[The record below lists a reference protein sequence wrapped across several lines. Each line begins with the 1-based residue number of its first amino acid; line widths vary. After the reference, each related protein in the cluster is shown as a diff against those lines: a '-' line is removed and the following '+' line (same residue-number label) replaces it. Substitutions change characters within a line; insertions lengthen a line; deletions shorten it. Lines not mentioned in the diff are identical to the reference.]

1 MGDIGI
7 RFYFFDG
14 DKIMK
19 VGVDTKKRF
28 PALAGRQVPWVTV
41 FFLRSTKE
49 IQSIRFDP
57 ANINTAGE
65 WKDELEGKYAAQ
77 SMEEILLGRPD
88 NVVSLRRRSR
98 ITLTDSQ
105 KEILRNRIDWDFGTG
120 TWDSLTPKEKALLWS
135 TGRTFEQ

>member
-77 SMEEILLGRPD
+77 APGPARKCEVIRGQRVL
-88 NVVSLRRRSR
+88 
-98 ITLTDSQ
+98 
-105 KEILRNRIDWDFGTG
+105 
-120 TWDSLTPKEKALLWS
+120 PKN
-135 TGRTFEQ
+135 F